1 MEYPIALVRPPA
13 LSETRA
19 VAEWSV
25 LTWTEYGR
33 RIDRIAGGL
42 STLGVGAGDTVAIML
57 RNHPQALLAD
67 VAALHLGATPFSI
80 CSASPPE
87 LIRHVLR
94 DAASRVV
101 ITELAFLPP
110 LLAARDAAVEHVVVV
125 DGVVAGLRTFDELEA
140 LGAGFDAR
148 AAARHISDGPRN
160 LESTAND

>member
-1 MEYPIALVRPPA
+1 VVESSTLI
-13 LSETRA
+13 
-19 VAEWSV
+19 
-25 LTWTEYGR
+25 WTEYGQ

-67 VAALHLGATPFSI
+67 IAALTIGATPLAI
-80 CSASPPE
+80 YSASPAQQ
-87 LIRHVLR
+87 IRHVLR

-110 LLAARDAAVEHVVVV
+110 LFAAGDAAVEHVVVV
-125 DGVVAGLRTFDELEA
+125 DGAVAGLRTFDELEA

-148 AAARHISDGPRN
+148 AAARRGSSGSSR
-160 LESTAND
+160 TAP